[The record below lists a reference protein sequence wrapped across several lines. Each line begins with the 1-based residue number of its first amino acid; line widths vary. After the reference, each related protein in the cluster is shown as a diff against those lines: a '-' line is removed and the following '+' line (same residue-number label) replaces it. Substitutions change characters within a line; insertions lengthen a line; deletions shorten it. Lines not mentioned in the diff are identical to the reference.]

1 MVWKYQNVPFTRAI
15 SGASVQALLGPSPV
29 TRAGVGK
36 VYRNDEESLRKWD
49 IDARTIPCRIHGELE
64 RRKRNRI
71 THVYDM
77 WSAFASEQ
85 RRHGQDVGSSRG
97 SYGHL
102 CTHAMPSFV
111 VSLSIVHILI
121 LSNSAGIICQHIVYV
136 YKSTRIHKRCTHAM
150 TSHRHLPLTI
160 SYHHQIIP
168 NK

>member
-1 MVWKYQNVPFTRAI
+1 MVAEHTIKNNGARACRPKNSRTRRLEVVSKYQNVPFTRAI

-36 VYRNDEESLRKWD
+36 VHRNDEESLRRWD

-85 RRHGQDVGSSRG
+85 RRHGQNAGSSRG
-97 SYGHL
+97 NYGYARNAQL
-102 CTHAMPSFV
+102 RLS
-111 VSLSIVHILI
+111 VSVWHIDI
-121 LSNSAGIICQHIVYV
+121 GFW
-136 YKSTRIHKRCTHAM
+136 
-150 TSHRHLPLTI
+150 
-160 SYHHQIIP
+160 
-168 NK
+168 